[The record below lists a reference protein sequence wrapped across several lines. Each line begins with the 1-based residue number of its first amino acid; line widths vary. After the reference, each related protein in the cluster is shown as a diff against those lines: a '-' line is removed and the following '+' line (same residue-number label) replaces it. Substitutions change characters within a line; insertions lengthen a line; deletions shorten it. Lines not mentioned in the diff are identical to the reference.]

1 LPSRRQT
8 IEPHAR
14 EDDVPELAPLLA
26 PPDGALNQGELA
38 VDDEQVADE
47 PYAEP
52 DPATHP
58 GRDLA
63 LRIAA
68 VIADSPA
75 SNTIVLDIHRGS
87 SFADFFVLCSGENE
101 RQLRAI
107 VRDIAEGMSEQG
119 VRPHRTEGSPLS
131 GWTLLDF
138 GDVIVHVLSA
148 EQRAFY
154 RLEELWADAQTL
166 LTIQ

>member
-1 LPSRRQT
+1 M
-8 IEPHAR
+8 
-14 EDDVPELAPLLA
+14 DDPAASGDLVAETAPI
-26 PPDGALNQGELA
+26 GEA
-38 VDDEQVADE
+38 
-47 PYAEP
+47 
-52 DPATHP
+52 DPATHI

-75 SNTIVLDIHRGS
+75 ANTIVLDIHRGS
-87 SFADFFVLCSGENE
+87 SFADFFVICSGENE

-107 VRDIAEGMSEQG
+107 VRDIADGMSEQG
-119 VRPHRTEGSPLS
+119 VRPQRTEGSPLS

-138 GDVIVHVLSA
+138 GDVIVHVLSVD
-148 EQRAFY
+148 QRAFY
-154 RLEELWADAQTL
+154 RLEDLWADAQTL